1 MSTEHKGGRWIWS
14 RISNSLLTPEEWE
27 RERTEL
33 RKKNQSQLS
42 RPNIISDVL
51 DSTLNHADGKHYDS
65 KSKYY
70 RAVKEAGCEVVGND
84 SSITAPKHPEYK
96 SEGVARDIKRA
107 IDKHS

>member
-1 MSTEHKGGRWIWS
+1 MSEHKGGRWIWS
-14 RISNSLLTPEEWE
+14 RISNRLLTPEEWE
-27 RERTEL
+27 RERVDL

-42 RPNIISDVL
+42 KPNVISDVM
-51 DSTLNHADGKHYDS
+51 DTTLNHADCKHYDS

-84 SSITAPKHPEYK
+84 SSIVNPPHREHQPQDIAK
-96 SEGVARDIKRA
+96 DIKSA